1 MTVGT
6 SMKKISSLALL
17 VRQLR
22 WIRSIRSAYIR
33 SPIRNRV
40 KLKIMLESTWLT
52 QWLLFGGSWRRRISV
67 AVHLLFQIGLGR
79 HLLLC
84 PCKSQLAKVLQRK
97 RNWFNWCLLWSTYS
111 KKLEMTALWE
121 TTKCRTTSVNW
132 RLGLTTVAD
141 TMVVAIRKRMFV
153 SMSIQVTPAFWD
165 AGSVTFQRG
174 MGGTSTVRDW

>member
-1 MTVGT
+1 
-6 SMKKISSLALL
+6 
-17 VRQLR
+17 
-22 WIRSIRSAYIR
+22 
-33 SPIRNRV
+33 
-40 KLKIMLESTWLT
+40 MLESTWLT

-153 SMSIQVTPAFWD
+153 SMSIQVTPAFCPPPTTRWRWQSHVKSILQVD
-165 AGSVTFQRG
+165 NYSSKQSRSNHLRIPLWIANC
-174 MGGTSTVRDW
+174 